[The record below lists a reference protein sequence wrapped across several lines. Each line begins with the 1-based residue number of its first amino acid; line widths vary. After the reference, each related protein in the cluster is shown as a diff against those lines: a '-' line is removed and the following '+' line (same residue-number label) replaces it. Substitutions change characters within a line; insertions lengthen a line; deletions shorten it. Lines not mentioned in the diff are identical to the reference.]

1 MSIEGNLHVILIYHL
16 SIVLFLCFSKKK
28 KKAGGRKN
36 CQCRDEEDEK
46 TFNTVTTKTKEDAV
60 YLKKHKLFSLE
71 RFSLPHLRIQLQ
83 SHFLVDP
90 LSPNQISNLEFD
102 KVYETILSY
111 KNFIAEFSD

>member
-28 KKAGGRKN
+28 NKAGGRKN

-60 YLKKHKLFSLE
+60 YLKKHKLFSEKGSEFKEQDSLE
-71 RFSLPHLRIQLQ
+71 
-83 SHFLVDP
+83 
-90 LSPNQISNLEFD
+90 
-102 KVYETILSY
+102 
-111 KNFIAEFSD
+111 NFEESEGIDFR